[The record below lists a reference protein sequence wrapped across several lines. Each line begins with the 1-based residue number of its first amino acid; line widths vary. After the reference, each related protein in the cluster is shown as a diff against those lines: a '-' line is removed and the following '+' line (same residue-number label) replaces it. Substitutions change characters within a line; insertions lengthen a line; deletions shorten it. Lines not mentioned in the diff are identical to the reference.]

1 MPVKG
6 TVAKS
11 GYLGKTKRNFQDLKR
26 FKETQVALRH
36 AAHFNYFCRDL
47 ELLAN
52 VWRDYRIQRLFSR
65 IWDLR

>member
-6 TVAKS
+6 TVAKAAIWVKQKKFPGS
-11 GYLGKTKRNFQDLKR
+11 KR

-36 AAHFNYFCRDL
+36 ADHSSYFCRDL

>member
-1 MPVKG
+1 MPVK
-6 TVAKS
+6 VQLQKAAIWV
-11 GYLGKTKRNFQDLKR
+11 KTKKFPGSKKR

-36 AAHFNYFCRDL
+36 ADHSSYFCRDL